1 MKFNV
6 IFIQV
11 YGQKRVIILFAY
23 ERSSRYR
30 PMLWI
35 GSRVV
40 CKKKKKKKNP
50 NSSSKPGPTKVEF
63 LFISIDFLSFN
74 LALFSNAKTR

>member
-1 MKFNV
+1 
-6 IFIQV
+6 
-11 YGQKRVIILFAY
+11 
-23 ERSSRYR
+23 
-30 PMLWI
+30 MLWI

-50 NSSSKPGPTKVEF
+50 NKTTKPGPTKVEF